1 MKYYSGLNYNSF
13 FFAQKYLTQ
22 MRARKEVKR
31 GGRCVTVS
39 NPSYYLRP
47 MVHTA
52 SSKTCLVSNPKRSH
66 KGKTEH
72 MQESGSGQQ
81 SHSAPESDKNR
92 SIGPNLYIA
101 LAAAQFKL
109 HNTDRNTKRLK
120 QDQELRLVWLV
131 QTFLTGG
138 RSIYSCSAMFCV
150 GY

>member
-1 MKYYSGLNYNSF
+1 
-13 FFAQKYLTQ
+13 

-31 GGRCVTVS
+31 GGHRVTVS

-52 SSKTCLVSNPKRSH
+52 SSKTCLVSNLKRSPLER
-66 KGKTEH
+66 KTEH
-72 MQESGSGQQ
+72 MQESGRGQQ

-109 HNTDRNTKRLK
+109 NNTDRNTKRLK

-131 QTFLTGG
+131 
-138 RSIYSCSAMFCV
+138 
-150 GY
+150 